1 MITMSLTRYFVCDE
15 GHESAWTP
23 SWSGPAD
30 KLSKVLTDFAAGPV
44 PSLPDI
50 GTNWREMTDEEAQ
63 DYTTR
68 VAEDR
73 MADEDE
79 DE

>member
-23 SWSGPAD
+23 SWSGSAG
-30 KLSKVLTDFAAGPV
+30 KLGTALKQFASGPV
-44 PSLPDI
+44 PGLPDI
-50 GTNWREMTDEEAQ
+50 GTNWREMTEEEAK
-63 DYTTR
+63 DYLAR

-73 MADEDE
+73 LADNGEDE
-79 DE
+79 